1 MLVLDA
7 LFDHFQQISSNV
19 EIIGSLVQCSPISAI
34 DVRVGSRAAPLAGPS
49 GRPHSP
55 QLRKERRARPNPAA
69 GQEWS
74 RVTKTS
80 GTCQKVI
87 ECTVLA
93 VRRSAVRRWITE
105 RRSIP

>member
-55 QLRKERRARPNPAA
+55 QLRKERRARPNPARA
-69 GQEWS
+69 
-74 RVTKTS
+74 RS
-80 GTCQKVI
+80 GHGLRNFGALPKVI
-87 ECTVLA
+87 ECTALA
-93 VRRSAVRRWITE
+93 VGRSAVRRWITE